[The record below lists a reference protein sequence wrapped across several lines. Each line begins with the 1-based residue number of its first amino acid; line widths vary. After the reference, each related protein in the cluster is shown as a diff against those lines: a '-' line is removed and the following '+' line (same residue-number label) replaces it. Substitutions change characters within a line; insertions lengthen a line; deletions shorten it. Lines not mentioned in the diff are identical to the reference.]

1 MENCMY
7 PNGGLSLAK
16 ACIVCAE
23 HALIIIRMFHIMHSL
38 SMYTVQKNISHIKNV
53 IDTYITLASMQT
65 KTTHLQLANSLYCY
79 SLNQNGMSMGHNVV
93 LFDNKINIFFRE
105 AGAYSM
111 RLNSSHNCL

>member
-23 HALIIIRMFHIMHSL
+23 HALIIIRMLHIMHSL
-38 SMYTVQKNISHIKNV
+38 SMYTVQKNISHINNV

-65 KTTHLQLANSLYCY
+65 KTTHLQLANALYCY
-79 SLNQNGMSMGHNVV
+79 SLNGMPDKNRMSMGHNVV
-93 LFDNKINIFFRE
+93 LFDNTINSFFRE
-105 AGAYSM
+105 AGQLS
-111 RLNSSHNCL
+111 